1 MSHDPL
7 TPLIAAGKSP
17 DEIIAAVAADAEV
30 LTTPCGEGDLVWRRW
45 GSAVLGQLPPRP
57 RQWIVHQLQRGVSGL
72 GALREPATVIRC
84 ILLSVLQWS
93 CIVGAVAAS
102 AWAVGAPIPVSGA
115 IAVFVLTV
123 IGLTLPSS
131 PAQLGTT
138 QLAFVVGFE
147 LVGAAAAPAFAASLV
162 YTAAVVVMMMAVGA
176 VCWMTAAWAPLAP
189 QKSK

>member
-1 MSHDPL
+1 MNSVPRALAHTSWTRRQRCRENRSTQQPVC
-7 TPLIAAGKSP
+7 SP
-17 DEIIAAVAADAEV
+17 ARMRSIC
-30 LTTPCGEGDLVWRRW
+30 PG
-45 GSAVLGQLPPRP
+45 
-57 RQWIVHQLQRGVSGL
+57 
-72 GALREPATVIRC
+72 
-84 ILLSVLQWS
+84 
-93 CIVGAVAAS
+93 
-102 AWAVGAPIPVSGA
+102 SGA
-115 IAVFVLTV
+115 IAVCVLTV
-123 IGLTLPSS
+123 SGLTLPAA